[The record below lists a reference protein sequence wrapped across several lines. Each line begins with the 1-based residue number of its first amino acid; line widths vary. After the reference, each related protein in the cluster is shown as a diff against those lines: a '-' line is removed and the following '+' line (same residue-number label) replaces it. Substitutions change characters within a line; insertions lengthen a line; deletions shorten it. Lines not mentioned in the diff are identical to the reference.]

1 MNELFDFDKLE
12 VHDDNNDNFF
22 NNNNKKL
29 KNQKLSNW
37 FVKK

>member
-1 MNELFDFDKLE
+1 MNELFDFDVLE
-12 VHDDNNDNFF
+12 NNESNI
-22 NNNNKKL
+22 NKKL